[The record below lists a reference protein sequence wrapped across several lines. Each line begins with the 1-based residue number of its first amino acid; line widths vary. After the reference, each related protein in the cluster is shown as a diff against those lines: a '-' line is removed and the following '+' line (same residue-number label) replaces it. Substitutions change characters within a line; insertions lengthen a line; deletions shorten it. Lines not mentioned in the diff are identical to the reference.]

1 MCKTDSTLGQAEMK
15 KISAATA
22 DKPKPV
28 LAEVSLY
35 GDSAVTD
42 GRDVVFSRRYDFSS
56 AASACES
63 GARKLRAITLLLTIE
78 RAEALR
84 ALNDEDAEEVLYMV
98 ADLAS
103 QVHVLA
109 MLAEQAKLPAGTA
122 TNTGAVQAQS
132 VEVSHG

>member
-1 MCKTDSTLGQAEMK
+1 MKTSSG
-15 KISAATA
+15 ATA

-56 AASACES
+56 AASACEN
-63 GARKLRAITLLLTIE
+63 GARKLRAITLLLTVE

-84 ALNDEDAEEVLYMV
+84 ALNDEDVEHVLHVV

-103 QVHVLA
+103 EVHILA
-109 MLAEQAKLPAGTA
+109 LLAEQAKLPAAAA